1 MSMNEIY
8 DYHEAGFRVF
18 ALHGIDSNGQC
29 GCGDPE
35 CNVNNEKSA
44 VGKHPRASNGWQHT
58 PLWGSEQL
66 DVMVEY
72 TVTTGFGVCIDD
84 QVVIDIDPR
93 NGGNGAYKKLCADTG
108 IDFEAVSGFVVATGG
123 GGRHIYF
130 NRPHGV
136 SLRQHLP
143 GYDGLDFKS
152 SGFVVGAGSIHK
164 SGAVYEVDKGNP
176 DDLTD
181 APDALIEL
189 LRKPEHK
196 RAVFDGVQVD
206 VSHAELQ
213 DMLSYISPDCDY
225 DTWIQTG
232 MSLHDATNGEGMDI
246 FDRWSDQSDKY
257 PGRHAIDRHWSS
269 FGRSSNP
276 VTIATLVYHAEQA
289 GYQRPVTFPQPPEE
303 SEEYDERLDKK
314 HPFSVQGVD
323 TTRPPGFVGEVAQ
336 WINAQC
342 RFPREHL
349 ASISALVSIG
359 NVAGLRYIDQKDGTT
374 ANLFA
379 FCVAGSATGK
389 EAVMQSIS
397 AIHRAAGVAA
407 AEVGKI
413 KSDKEIY
420 ENLIRHQAAYY
431 VIDELGYMLQKVAS
445 GGKAG
450 GAAYMDGV
458 IASLM
463 SIYSKA
469 STFQNLGGDMK
480 EYVRDSLRK
489 ERAQCKKAID
499 ENEDADG
506 FCAKRLPQ
514 LERALKMINS
524 GLERPFLS
532 MIGFTTPVTFDGLVT
547 GEQATNGFIGRSILI
562 REAQTN
568 PRRKKGF
575 KAKPMPEKMRATLQN
590 LYSPGEY
597 SIDERGRIENY
608 NDPIEVPTDPRASE
622 MLEDVAD
629 WCEDYAEEN
638 KASSGLEAVVRRA
651 YELVSKVSLILAIP
665 EGLRT
670 PEHVRWA
677 YALVRQDVDQKIA
690 LAQANQMEHLK
701 DGESQFQVLANR
713 IKGMLGREDGETIA
727 VIKSRLKKFKKEDVQ
742 KALEALEEDGE
753 VCSVESSHP
762 KNGAS
767 VTKWFLC

>member
-8 DYHEAGFRVF
+8 DYWEAGFRVF
-18 ALHGIDSNGQC
+18 ALHGIESDGTC
-29 GCGDPE
+29 ACGDPE
-35 CNVNNEKSA
+35 CQA
-44 VGKHPRASNGWQHT
+44 VGKHPRATNGWQHT
-58 PLWGSEQL
+58 PAWSEEQL
-66 DVMVEY
+66 AVMIEH
-72 TVTTGFGVCIDD
+72 TITTGFGVCLDD
-84 QVVIDIDPR
+84 HLVLDIDPR
-93 NGGNGAYKKLCADTG
+93 NGGNEAYKKICAATG
-108 IDFEAVSGFVVATGG
+108 IDFEAASGFVVATGG

-130 NRPHGV
+130 TRPHGV
-136 SLRQHLP
+136 SLRQHLA

-152 SGFVVGAGSIHK
+152 SGFVVGAGSIHR
-164 SGAVYEVDKGNP
+164 SGAVYEVDRGNP
-176 DDLTD
+176 DDLTA
-181 APDALIEL
+181 APERLIEL

-196 RAVFDGVQVD
+196 RTVLEGAQID
-206 VSHAELQ
+206 VSHAELAE
-213 DMLSYISPDCDY
+213 MVSYISPDSDY
-225 DTWIQTG
+225 DTWVQVG
-232 MSLHDATNGEGMDI
+232 MSLHDATNGDGMEIWDK
-246 FDRWSDQSDKY
+246 WSDASDKY

-289 GYQRPVTFPQPPEE
+289 GYQRPVTFPQAPEE
-303 SEEYDERLDKK
+303 AEEYDARLDKK
-314 HPFSVQGVD
+314 HPFSVQGID
-323 TTRPPGFVGEVAQ
+323 TTRPPGFVGEVTQ
-336 WINAQC
+336 WINDQC
-342 RFPREHL
+342 RYPREHL

-359 NVAGLRYIDQKDGTT
+359 NIAGLRYIDQKDGTT

-431 VIDELGYMLQKVAS
+431 VIDELGYMLQKVAN

-469 STFQNLGGDMK
+469 ATFQNLGGDMK
-480 EYVRDSLRK
+480 EYVRDALRK

-677 YALVRQDVDQKIA
+677 YALIRQDVDQKIA

-713 IKGMLGREDGETIA
+713 IKGMLGREDGETVA

-742 KALEALEEDGE
+742 MALEALEDAGE
-753 VCSVESSHP
+753 VSSAETSHP

-767 VTKWFLC
+767 ITKWFLC